1 MLKTLPV
8 LRLWLGAVCLAG
20 AALAAQAA
28 VAAPAACGKTVTVAR
43 GDTLKSIA
51 GRCKT
56 TVAALLAANR
66 GLKNPNLIKTGT
78 RLRLPARAKPV
89 AAKPPPVAKR
99 QAPAAP
105 VAPSA
110 DVEFEDDIG
119 VADFRPLTPMPARGS
134 RREKDAPTVEIRGTL
149 TDEGVECPAIRTE
162 DGKLYTLVGDLHD
175 ARPGDRLLVKGA
187 RAEMSFC
194 MQGITLVV
202 QRVEQ
207 R

>member
-1 MLKTLPV
+1 MLKALPA
-8 LRLWLGAVCLAG
+8 LRLWLVAVCLAS

-43 GDTLKSIA
+43 GDTLKAIA

-78 RLRLPARAKPV
+78 RLRLPAARSA

-105 VAPSA
+105 VAPSS

-119 VADFRPLTPMPARGS
+119 VADFRPLAPMPDRGS

-149 TDEGVECPAIRTE
+149 TDEGVECPAVRTE

-175 ARPGDRLLVKGA
+175 ARPGDRLLVKGT